1 MPTSFQHLR
10 EEQRKQLATLV
21 TVIVKVISPD
31 KIICYG
37 SRIICTQNWSC
48 FLSGDCY
55 QENTS
60 ADYDFLIV
68 TNNDEKRA
76 DDEIIQMIEQLAEPL
91 GCRVSSIV
99 HKLPSV
105 NETLEKGS
113 RFFATLYHK
122 AVLLYNGNCLPLTDP
137 PEDLSLDTVRSRI
150 EKNWNKG
157 FVIAQRFYHTATHC
171 LSNGWNE
178 LCLFMLHQA
187 AQHCCMALLRA
198 FMGYRSKTH
207 NLARLLT
214 MIENFS
220 LAPAA
225 IFPRVTKEENELFN
239 LLRKAYSDARY
250 NEDYTVT
257 AEKAII
263 LIDRIKELLVLAEQL
278 YNQKLDTLDKE
289 SIISFPL
296 IIKNETK

>member
-1 MPTSFQHLR
+1 MLASFQHLR
-10 EEQRKQLATLV
+10 EDQRKQLAGLV
-21 TVIVKVISPD
+21 TVIVKTISPD

-37 SRIICTQNWSC
+37 SRIICTKNWSC
-48 FLSGDCY
+48 FLDGDCY

-60 ADYDFLIV
+60 TAYDFLIV
-68 TNNDEKRA
+68 TNDDEKRA
-76 DDEIIQMIEQLAEPL
+76 DDEIIQMIERLAEPL
-91 GCRVSSIV
+91 GLCINTVV
-99 HKLPSV
+99 HKLLSV
-105 NETLEKGS
+105 NDALQKS
-113 RFFATLYHK
+113 SLFFAILYLK
-122 AVLLYNGNCLPLTDP
+122 GALLYNGDGLSFTNPM
-137 PEDLSLDTVRSRI
+137 EELSLDTLKSRI

-157 FVIAQRFYHTATHC
+157 FVIAQRFYQTATHC
-171 LSNGWNE
+171 LSNGWYE

-207 NLARLLT
+207 NLGRLLT

-225 IFPRVTKEENELFN
+225 IFPRVTKEENELFD

-296 IIKNETK
+296 TIKNETK

>member
-1 MPTSFQHLR
+1 MLTVLQHIR
-10 EEQRKQLATLV
+10 EDQQKQLVLLV
-21 TVIVKVISPD
+21 TGIVKAVSPE
-31 KIICYG
+31 KIICFG
-37 SRIICTQNWSC
+37 SRTTIAKNWSC
-48 FLSGDCY
+48 FMVGGCCE
-55 QENTS
+55 ENMSTS
-60 ADYDFLIV
+60 YDLLIV
-68 TNNDEKRA
+68 TNNDEKRT
-76 DDEIIQMIEQLAEPL
+76 DDEIIQMIEQLGEPL
-91 GCRVSSIV
+91 SLRVNSIV
-99 HKLPSV
+99 HKLFSV
-105 NETLEKGS
+105 NEALQKGS
-113 RFFATLYHK
+113 IFFSSLYCNG
-122 AVLLYNGNCLPLTDP
+122 ALLYNGDGLSFTNPM
-137 PEDLSLDTVRSRI
+137 EELSLDTLKSRI

-157 FVIAQRFYHTATHC
+157 FVIAQRFYQTATHC
-171 LSNGWNE
+171 LSNGWYE

-207 NLARLLT
+207 NLGRLLT

-225 IFPRVTKEENELFN
+225 IFPRVTKEENELFD

-263 LIDRIKELLVLAEQL
+263 LTDRIRELLVLAEQL
-278 YNQKLDTLDKE
+278 CNQKLDTLDKE